1 MTFGKELVR
10 SAEEALA
17 IAEGR
22 VEPAAVYMSASI
34 DVVAIRECLQRWQSV
49 SVEPHSLPPD
59 TVPARM
65 KESGK

>member
-1 MTFGKELVR
+1 MTFGKELVQ

-22 VEPAAVYMSASI
+22 VEPAAVYVSASI
-34 DVVAIRECLQRWQSV
+34 DVVAIRERLQRWQSV
-49 SVEPHSLPPD
+49 SVEPHSLSHD
-59 TVPARM
+59 AVPARM